1 MVFIL
6 IKMVINKLIL
16 NTEQNKEKMVKQY
29 DQYSG
34 VFFFIKIKRLDIS
47 IYKHIFQ
54 IYLEDQNKNKN
65 G

>member
-1 MVFIL
+1 MA
-6 IKMVINKLIL
+6 
-16 NTEQNKEKMVKQY
+16 KQY